1 MATLTV
7 GLRSPRHQ
15 KATENIRRRAA
26 GTSIAMC
33 NACHLSVSQS
43 ARPVGSRDTGHRS
56 NCRCT
61 FSEPHSAQCRLHAVI
76 GNNLHRA
83 PLTPPSFY
91 PAPNAGGNRVQPPRR
106 AARRGRAGGL
116 LRSRDDVEVGRET
129 PGGGEGPCG
138 GDHRAADVV
147 GQAARGAAAAAL
159 RPSHHSHEGND
170 EDAPGWPAVATPAR
184 HVSPRPAG
192 TTRLPSAIV
201 PLPLPAPSDTSHTSA
216 CASAC

>member
-1 MATLTV
+1 MHHINHARPAQNARCNKGNVFSRMATLTV
-7 GLRSPRHQ
+7 GLRTPRHQ

-147 GQAARGAAAAAL
+147 GQAARARGGG
-159 RPSHHSHEGND
+159 RP
-170 EDAPGWPAVATPAR
+170 PTLPPLAR
-184 HVSPRPAG
+184 GQR
-192 TTRLPSAIV
+192 
-201 PLPLPAPSDTSHTSA
+201 
-216 CASAC
+216 